1 MSRFQKATKTKSLL
15 RMALFG
21 PSGAGKTYSALSIAS
36 GIAEVLKSR
45 VAVIDTEN
53 GSASKYADRFDFDAL
68 DLDSHTVFAYRDAIN
83 EAAQEG
89 YKVLVIDSLSHGWRQ
104 LIEEVEKLAKAKYNN
119 NTFSAWSEGTPMQK
133 ELVKTI
139 LEFPGHIIATMRAKM
154 EYTLEKDERTGKSK
168 PQKHGLAPEQGK
180 GIEYEFD
187 LVAEVNLEH
196 WMMVSKDRTGK
207 FQDRPV
213 EKPGAEFGKELIGW
227 LNEGAER
234 KPKLPDFSKALTKTK
249 KALKEEPGKIPAM
262 KDFWSEWK
270 DHAPE
275 VIYEEATR
283 LIHEYEQS
291 LRDRVNQEGAA

>member
-119 NTFSAWSEGTPMQK
+119 NTFTCTRPFS
-133 ELVKTI
+133 L
-139 LEFPGHIIATMRAKM
+139 
-154 EYTLEKDERTGKSK
+154 
-168 PQKHGLAPEQGK
+168 
-180 GIEYEFD
+180 
-187 LVAEVNLEH
+187 NL
-196 WMMVSKDRTGK
+196 
-207 FQDRPV
+207 
-213 EKPGAEFGKELIGW
+213 
-227 LNEGAER
+227 
-234 KPKLPDFSKALTKTK
+234 
-249 KALKEEPGKIPAM
+249 
-262 KDFWSEWK
+262 
-270 DHAPE
+270 
-275 VIYEEATR
+275 
-283 LIHEYEQS
+283 
-291 LRDRVNQEGAA
+291 